1 MNKSYIKKASYYG
14 VAGSIGIM
22 IASSLT
28 GCEKAQEEAQNMFI
42 IMQERADGGYDV
54 VEKHP
59 TEGPSRAIVRDINGN
74 ERMMSNEELT
84 MLAQQEAQRVDSGA
98 SSMGNSGGGMSMGEA
113 ILAAATGAILG
124 NLIGNALANKMANNP
139 KFQAAQRQAANKT
152 SAIQRSATSKPSG
165 ASSASKPKSGYFGN
179 QAGSTSKSSSYYGG

>member
-14 VAGSIGIM
+14 VAGSIGII
-22 IASSLT
+22 IASSLS

-59 TEGPSRAIVRDINGN
+59 TQGPSRAIVRDINGN

-84 MLAQQEAQRVDSGA
+84 MLAQQEAQRVENGTSN
-98 SSMGNSGGGMSMGEA
+98 MGNNNGGGMSMGEA

-139 KFQAAQRQAANKT
+139 KFQATQRQAANRT
-152 SAIQRSATSKPSG
+152 SAIQRSSTMKPSTTPNQ
-165 ASSASKPKSGYFGN
+165 PKSGYFGN
-179 QAGSTSKSSSYYGG
+179 KNGANKSSGFFGG